1 VTFRVL
7 RGKTILTPQRS
18 GFLWGFTH
26 SLNPYMGCAFGKGGG
41 CPFCYVR
48 VLPVAAAGEGQAW
61 GDWVKAKVNAAELVQ
76 KEIGRLAKRGVR
88 PRIFMS
94 SSTDP
99 YQGAEARLKITRGV
113 LEALAENPQFEVL
126 LLQTRSPLVERDVD
140 LLLKMRDK
148 VWVSLTLETDDDAV
162 RRVITPTSPSVE
174 RRLRTFETLHRAG
187 LRVQAAIAPVL
198 PCNPDRFAA
207 LLEGRVTRVL
217 VDTFFAGDGSCGV
230 RSTRLGM
237 GPLLER
243 LGYPDWFT
251 ESAHL
256 GLMDALRSR
265 FPDDAVL
272 FSQAGFAAV

>member
-1 VTFRVL
+1 MLEQIAARSL
-7 RGKTILTPQRS
+7 LTVQGS

-61 GDWVKAKVNAAELVQ
+61 GDWVKAKSNAPELAR
-76 KEIGRLAKRGVR
+76 KEIQKLAARGVR
-88 PRIFMS
+88 ARIFMS

-113 LEALAENPQFEVL
+113 LEALAENPAFEVL
-126 LLQTRSPLVERDVD
+126 LLQTRSPMVERDVD

-148 VWVSLTLETDDDAV
+148 VWVSLTLETDDDKV
-162 RRVITPTSPSVE
+162 RRAITPTSPAVD
-174 RRLRTFETLHRAG
+174 RRLQTLETLHRAG

-198 PCNPDRFAA
+198 PCNPDRFAQ

-251 ESAHL
+251 DTAHL

-265 FPDDAVL
+265 FAEDQVV
-272 FSQAGFAAV
+272 FSQSGFAAV